1 MKKIRKNT
9 FETNSSSTHSLVIV
23 TNHSY
28 MNGLKA
34 LFPEEYE
41 SMQKKIQERGLKY
54 TREEV
59 KDSFEKIGATLVD
72 GCLDLTN
79 VDPKEFDFGYV
90 DFTTYADAAH
100 KILFVLTMYDDDYCY
115 LSDPEY
121 YMDRFRDILLD
132 LGIKYIKNPK
142 DGYTGIDHQ
151 SRDEIIDRV
160 KYDVNNFVSRR
171 DYILVLDHD

>member
-1 MKKIRKNT
+1 MRKIRKNT

-41 SMQKKIQERGLKY
+41 SIQKKIQERGLKY
-54 TREEV
+54 TQEEV
-59 KDSFEKIGATLVD
+59 KESFEKIGATLVD

-90 DFTTYADAAH
+90 DFTTYTDAAH
-100 KILFVLTMYDDDYCY
+100 KILFVLTMYEDEYCY
-115 LSDPEY
+115 VYDPEY
-121 YMDRFRDILLD
+121 YMDRFKDILLT
-132 LGIKYIKNPK
+132 LGIHHIKKPK

-151 SRDEIIDRV
+151 SRDEIIDQV
-160 KYDVNNFVSRR
+160 KYDVDNFVSRR
-171 DYILVLDHD
+171 DYVLVLDHD